1 MLNKNKGRSIGSGVL
16 PEMPNPEAHNKGGGV
31 VIVDNTPKTDNV
43 DLSIIERAKQNV
55 DVQPYK
61 QSSSKAPA
69 AKTGAA
75 AQVATKLVP
84 ISAKIDSF
92 YTQWMQRVNQQVG
105 IPLNRQINLAVKE
118 WLEKN
123 YPQFGE

>member
-16 PEMPNPEAHNKGGGV
+16 PETSNPESHNEGGGV
-31 VIVDNTPKTDNV
+31 AIADKAPKTDNV

-61 QSSSKAPA
+61 QSSSKASA
-69 AKTGAA
+69 AKKDAA
-75 AQVATKLVP
+75 APVATKLVP